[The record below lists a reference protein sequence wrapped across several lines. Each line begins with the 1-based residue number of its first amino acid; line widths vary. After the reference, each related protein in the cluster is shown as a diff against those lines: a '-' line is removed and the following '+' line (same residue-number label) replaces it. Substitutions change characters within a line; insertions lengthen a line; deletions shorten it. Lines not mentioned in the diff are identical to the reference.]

1 MEGGVFSSSHH
12 ISAEQT
18 DDRHRH
24 KVSLSPS
31 PRRVRSSRCG
41 GVRLIRAWP
50 CVVMRCSDAR
60 PLSQR
65 QQIALLLAATHSHT
79 HSFCRAQTTGQQV
92 VIIARTADTDQA
104 TMLNG
109 IKAGEQPDIAGRPT
123 VLVTGG
129 SGAKRVTFASVPS
142 QPLRCVPSI
151 PFVSLPTNNSNS
163 RVATSLHTQGWSAA
177 LFAGA
182 LKRIQTVAVARARR
196 TSGCSCRRKM
206 VI

>member
-1 MEGGVFSSSHH
+1 MCVAMCNAALFRC
-12 ISAEQT
+12 A
-18 DDRHRH
+18 R
-24 KVSLSPS
+24 SLSLKG
-31 PRRVRSSRCG
+31 SSLHC
-41 GVRLIRAWP
+41 WP
-50 CVVMRCSDAR
+50 
-60 PLSQR
+60 
-65 QQIALLLAATHSHT
+65 THSHA
-79 HSFCRAQTTGQQV
+79 HSLCPAQTTQQV

-163 RVATSLHTQGWSAA
+163 HAATSLHTQGWSAA

-182 LKRIQTVAVARARR
+182 LKRTQTVAVARARR
-196 TSGCSCRRKM
+196 TSGCSCRRRM